1 MHESGR
7 SSIALWHPVGLLSGE
22 GWWGGVPDWPK
33 NVWNNPS
40 LGRLND
46 SCFRIPNNDMILLIL
61 SIYYCTYSYTKFDLP
76 NSHLMFSSILFA
88 IEKTD
93 FCRSEDPSLMDQAWP
108 WHINQPGYLN
118 CGSNRFPQALIGW
131 LTFHHFTAKTTSF
144 DMWYNFVGSTFNL
157 PTWKNE
163 LTSLDIFVGL
173 SQNPPFW
180 VSYVQFSWLGLMNHQ
195 SHATEVLMWWKQR
208 PVDQGWRLSQGPLKH
223 PPFVLGFGPWFSNCV
238 EWHTEIHV
246 FYLGNSFYWCRG

>member
-1 MHESGR
+1 
-7 SSIALWHPVGLLSGE
+7 
-22 GWWGGVPDWPK
+22 
-33 NVWNNPS
+33 
-40 LGRLND
+40 
-46 SCFRIPNNDMILLIL
+46 
-61 SIYYCTYSYTKFDLP
+61 
-76 NSHLMFSSILFA
+76 
-88 IEKTD
+88 
-93 FCRSEDPSLMDQAWP
+93 MDQAWP

-208 PVDQGWRLSQGPLKH
+208 PVGSGLKALPRTPQTPPLCFRFRPLIFKLCRVAH
-223 PPFVLGFGPWFSNCV
+223 GDTCFLLGEQFLLMPWIDKTL
-238 EWHTEIHV
+238 HH
-246 FYLGNSFYWCRG
+246 LGR